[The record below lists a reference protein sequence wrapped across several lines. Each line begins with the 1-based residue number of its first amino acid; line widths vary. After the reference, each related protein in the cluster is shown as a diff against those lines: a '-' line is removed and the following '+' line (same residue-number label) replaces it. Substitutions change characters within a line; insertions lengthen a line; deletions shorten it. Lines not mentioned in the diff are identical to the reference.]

1 MLFPKKGKLYCK
13 VCDEYLEVKE
23 DLKKEYTNIKKFEN
37 ELETEVPVVRK
48 KSESKISKEDRE
60 AFEDFFSQEI
70 GD

>member
-1 MLFPKKGKLYCK
+1 M
-13 VCDEYLEVKE
+13 CDEYLEVKE
-23 DLKKEYTNIKKFEN
+23 DLKKEYTNIKQFEN